1 GGTRGAAFAE
11 QGCGSGTGPQR
22 VRRNW
27 AVGVIDNSDH
37 GLVTSSAP
45 PPIGIMHAVLS
56 VASVSAIASASAAA
70 AAAAER
76 RSCGSYEGSQ
86 QKPALSDFGA
96 RWRDGPRPQ
105 ERLSGDPQ
113 GCCETSLFTTT
124 AKSSRYRP

>member
-1 GGTRGAAFAE
+1 
-11 QGCGSGTGPQR
+11 
-22 VRRNW
+22 
-27 AVGVIDNSDH
+27 
-37 GLVTSSAP
+37 
-45 PPIGIMHAVLS
+45 MHAVLS

-76 RSCGSYEGSQ
+76 RSCGSYDGSQ

-96 RWRDGPRPQ
+96 RWRDVPRPQ

-124 AKSSRYRP
+124 AKSSRYRPRSSARSMPGSLACSTPLDGLGALI